1 MQSLP
6 ASAFQ
11 HSSKKK
17 TVTLQMDVHFRRLIT
32 VIHISLGKT
41 ISSLLS
47 IIPSSDLRISEWQ
60 RMRWLDGITD
70 SMDVNLGKLPEIMK
84 DKEAW
89 CAAVHGVTKSQ
100 KLLSH

>member
-1 MQSLP
+1 
-6 ASAFQ
+6 
-11 HSSKKK
+11 
-17 TVTLQMDVHFRRLIT
+17 MDVHFRRLIT